1 MINPDIDIASL
12 VVPPP
17 LAAYTGYLLRA
28 VHDRALK
35 IAATVVPAGRSVREF
50 GVLSILVTGPASQQQ
65 LADTLHVNRTMMV
78 QVVDRLEADGLV
90 ERRRNPAD
98 RRSYALQLTPAGQKA
113 FVGMIPAVEKGQE
126 SLLSALSKGERKRLN
141 SHLRA
146 VGGLRGERI
155 GGGLEDRTGYL
166 LAKAHF
172 ATRDRVGAAIA
183 PIAIEPKHFGA
194 LSVLD
199 DLGPSPQQRIAEQLG
214 ISGTMIV
221 QIVDDLE
228 AKGLVERRRNPADRR
243 SYALEMTA
251 AGRAA
256 LKRARRAIAKVE
268 EEIVTRLGAHGAED
282 LRSLLRRILGAPR

>member
-1 MINPDIDIASL
+1 MVDPEIDLAPGA
-12 VVPPP
+12 VPPP
-17 LAAYTGYLLRA
+17 LGGYAAYLLRA
-28 VHDRALK
+28 VHDRALR
-35 IAATVVPAGRSVREF
+35 IAATVVPAGRSAREF
-50 GVLSILVTGPASQQQ
+50 GVLSILAAGAASQQQ

-98 RRSYALQLTPAGQKA
+98 RRSYALELTPAGRQA
-113 FVGMIPAVEKGQE
+113 FAALIPAIEQGE
-126 SLLSALSKGERKRLN
+126 ASLLGPLSARERTRLN
-141 SHLRA
+141 RHLRA
-146 VGGLRGERI
+146 AGGLTGRNV

-172 ATRDRVGAAIA
+172 TTRDRVGAALA
-183 PIAIEPKHFGA
+183 PIRIEPKHFGA

-221 QIVDDLE
+221 QIVDELE

-256 LKRARRAIAKVE
+256 LRRARRAIGEVE
-268 EEIVTRLGAHGAED
+268 AEIAAALDRDGAED
-282 LRSLLRRILGAPR
+282 LISLLRRILG